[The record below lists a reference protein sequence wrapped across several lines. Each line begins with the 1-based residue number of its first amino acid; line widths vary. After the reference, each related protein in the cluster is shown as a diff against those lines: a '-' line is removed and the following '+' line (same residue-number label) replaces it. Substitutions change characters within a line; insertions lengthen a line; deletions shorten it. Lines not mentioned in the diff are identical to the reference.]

1 MTSSS
6 SVPDITVQAPSRSQ
20 SQTPQATPLVSH
32 RAFLSAEDA
41 AHRPISPTVSTT
53 VLASPSSPTI
63 PLVPQDSTNPA
74 GGTPKIIALP
84 DGQLPLGFVPQSVSS
99 PSQSLPTR
107 TTPVSAHAPLIGP
120 PSGVVA
126 NPKLPTQTGP
136 RSLYSVPVPDSSSS
150 SGRHSLYQ
158 PVRIPLTSTMADSSV
173 MVPPPSIFSQPPEPS
188 SSETTEDD
196 AVASSIASSNDSLTT
211 PPPSRKKAKA
221 KAKRPTYDA
230 APTPPGQEYPTT
242 PLMRGATLASGPSTT
257 STGRGRGGSAGMTP
271 AARTRSL
278 RH

>member
-1 MTSSS
+1 
-6 SVPDITVQAPSRSQ
+6 
-20 SQTPQATPLVSH
+20 
-32 RAFLSAEDA
+32 
-41 AHRPISPTVSTT
+41 
-53 VLASPSSPTI
+53 VLATPSSPS
-63 PLVPQDSTNPA
+63 VPQDSPNPA
-74 GGTPKIIALP
+74 GATPKIIALP
-84 DGQLPLGFVPQSVSS
+84 DGQLPLGFVPLSVSS

-107 TTPVSAHAPLIGP
+107 TTLVSAHAPLAGP
-120 PSGVVA
+120 PSGILA
-126 NPKLPTQTGP
+126 SPKLPTQADP
-136 RSLYSVPVPDSSSS
+136 RSLYSVPVPDTSSS

-158 PVRIPLTSTMADSSV
+158 QQPVRIPLTSTTADSSV

-196 AVASSIASSNDSLTT
+196 AVASSIASSNDTFTT
-211 PPPSRKKAKA
+211 PPPSRKKTKA

-242 PLMRGATLASGPSTT
+242 PLMRGGTLASSGPSTT

-271 AARTRSL
+271 AARPRSL

>member
-20 SQTPQATPLVSH
+20 SQTPLATPVVSQ

-41 AHRPISPTVSTT
+41 ANRPISPTIPTT
-53 VLASPSSPTI
+53 VLAPPSSPKI
-63 PLVPQDSTNPA
+63 PLVSHDSSNP
-74 GGTPKIIALP
+74 GGSTPKIIALP
-84 DGQLPLGFVPQSVSS
+84 DGQLPPGFVPHSMSS
-99 PSQSLPTR
+99 PSQSRSTPLSAY
-107 TTPVSAHAPLIGP
+107 TTPAVP
-120 PSGVVA
+120 PSGVVTS
-126 NPKLPTQTGP
+126 PKLPTQT
-136 RSLYSVPVPDSSSS
+136 LYGVPVPDTSSS

-158 PVRIPLTSTMADSSV
+158 PIRIPLTSTTADYSV

-196 AVASSIASSNDSLTT
+196 AVASSIASSNDTFTT

-242 PLMRGATLASGPSTT
+242 PLIRGGALAPSGPSAT
-257 STGRGRGGSAGMTP
+257 STGKGRGGSAGMTP
-271 AARTRSL
+271 AARSRSL